1 MDIAK
6 IHRFYKSPLG
16 KWVSSLVR
24 DKVKTDDVSDVLWL
38 GYGQEFRR
46 PTDIWGITEANL
58 DLSLEGH
65 SNLLFYQSDLFPF
78 AANSFNKIVVLHGFE
93 FSKDPV
99 NFLHNIW
106 DALEGE
112 GEFHMIVPNRSG
124 FWARGEKTP
133 FGEGRPYSLNQ
144 IYKLLVQTGF
154 SVINAEHCLYTPPSA
169 NKLSLSIAP
178 HYEWLGH
185 KLNLPFGGLIYTRCK
200 KEIFRPKMVKET
212 QKVFAVQTV
221 PA

>member
-16 KWVSSLVR
+16 KWVAEQVR
-24 DKVKTDDVSDVLWL
+24 NKIKSDDARDVLWL

-46 PTDIWGITEANL
+46 PTDVWGITETNL

-65 SNLLFYQSDLFPF
+65 SNLFFYQSDLLPF
-78 AANSFNKIVVLHGFE
+78 QPNSFNKIVVLHGFE

-112 GEFHMIVPNRSG
+112 GEFHMVVPNRTG

-154 SVINAEHCLYTPPSA
+154 SVTEADYFLYAPSSQ
-169 NKLSLSIAP
+169 NKLSLRLAP
-178 HYEWLGH
+178 YYEWVGN
-185 KLNLPFGGLIYTRCK
+185 KLNLPIGGLVYTRCK
-200 KEIFRPKMVKET
+200 KEIFRPKMIKET
-212 QKVFAVQTV
+212 QKVFAVQSV